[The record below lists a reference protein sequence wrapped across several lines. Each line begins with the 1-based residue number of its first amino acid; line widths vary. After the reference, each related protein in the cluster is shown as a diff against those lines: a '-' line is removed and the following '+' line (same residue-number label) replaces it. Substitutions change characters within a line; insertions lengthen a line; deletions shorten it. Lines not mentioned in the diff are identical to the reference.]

1 MCMKPKPGRFPWVLA
16 AVPVAAGMLLAGLS
30 LNLPVRDGVSKL
42 AGPGPELRVENV
54 DTSGSVATRER
65 LRLLDPT
72 PLFLPSPLSSSQLEY
87 PRSEGGMEG
96 AVLGDYDP
104 RWVAAGWYAQSE
116 RATVV
121 GERPV
126 PGPMDA
132 IGLGEVRRPFL
143 GLGRQSLEPRKL
155 SPRWAVASV
164 YSVKSRSVVEEVRL
178 PSPGAVAFA
187 DALWSPL
194 ELLVVAEADGSVGA
208 VELLTGSGISEVDDY
223 VMDTVNRSFAMG
235 RGLRPGT
242 YRIVV
247 GQ

>member
-1 MCMKPKPGRFPWVLA
+1 MRMKLKQGRFPWVLA
-16 AVPVAAGMLLAGLS
+16 AVPVAAGLLLAGLS
-30 LNLPVRDGVSKL
+30 LDLPVRNGSSK
-42 AGPGPELRVENV
+42 ANGPGPELRVENL

-104 RWVAAGWYAQSE
+104 RWVAAGWYSQSE
-116 RATVV
+116 RAT
-121 GERPV
+121 GAGDRPV

-132 IGLGEVRRPFL
+132 IGPGEVRRPFL
-143 GLGRQSLEPRKL
+143 GLGRRSLESRKL

-164 YSVKSRSVVEEVRL
+164 YSVKSRSVVDEIRL
-178 PSPGAVAFA
+178 PSPGGAGFA
-187 DALWSPL
+187 DALWSPM
-194 ELLVVAEADGSVGA
+194 ELLVVAEADGLVGE
-208 VELLTGSGISEVDDY
+208 VEFLAGSGVAEVDDY
-223 VMDTVNRSFAMG
+223 VMDVVGRGFALG

-242 YRIVV
+242 YRIVI